1 MGGRAFYSSW
11 FFFLKS
17 ALKEGV
23 DIDQSVYR
31 DWGSPDDIRA
41 LSFNRWWEQR
51 GQQIAD
57 AAQQRDAKVVS
68 VSPSSVTIE
77 FSLRM
82 NSRLVKSKASALFT
96 KAKNSVGRD
105 TFELEERRFDYKQFK
120 IFEQT
125 LILES
130 KAEYQGKTI
139 EQKLKALSKVF
150 TDQSEKNKK
159 TLNTLIRKA
168 LEFRVQAKSSADST
182 LAKRAAMYED
192 RAESLR
198 EFIKLQDARW
208 TVAESSELLSAD
220 SAAQKKYH
228 RWKTAAK
235 ILMLNAAKGKFPSDG
250 WNSDNL
256 ATQLRRREEEC
267 GVTLKSLD
275 SHKGGATDYQS
286 ERRALVSGKTRKTA
300 RNDRLR
306 RLGKQDRGIGRRTGL
321 GAAVELDRGLPALTR
336 EQVFKREAARKEAKQ
351 EAKTQ
356 SAKPRA
362 PKNKSSGAEI
372 YKAMFKKKKRLKKM
386 IELGKVSWSKGTRR
400 ATTVDA

>member
-17 ALKEGV
+17 ALREGV

-41 LSFNRWWEQR
+41 LSFNKWWDQR

-96 KAKNSVGRD
+96 KAKNSIGRD

-120 IFEQT
+120 IFEKT

-130 KAEYQGKTI
+130 NAEYQGKTI
-139 EQKLKALSKVF
+139 EQKLEALSKVF
-150 TDQSEKNKK
+150 AVQGEKNKK
-159 TLNTLIRKA
+159 TLETLIRKA
-168 LEFRVQAKSSADST
+168 LEFRLQEKSSGDGI
-182 LAKRAAMYED
+182 LAKRAAKYED

-198 EFIKLQDARW
+198 EFIKVQDARW
-208 TVAESSELLSAD
+208 TLAEKNELLAAN

-275 SHKGGATDYQS
+275 SHKGGANAHQS
-286 ERRALVSGKTRKTA
+286 ERRSLISGNVRRTA
-300 RNDRLR
+300 QGERLR
-306 RLGKQDRGIGRRTGL
+306 RLGKQDRGYKSRSLSGTDVDQGYGL
-321 GAAVELDRGLPALTR
+321 SPLTR
-336 EQVFKREAARKEAKQ
+336 DQYFKREAIRKEAKQ
-351 EAKTQ
+351 KAKVQ
-356 SAKPRA
+356 SSKPMVSKKKLA
-362 PKNKSSGAEI
+362 GEGA
-372 YKAMFKKKKRLKKM
+372 YKAMFEKKM
-386 IELGKVSWSKGTRR
+386 RLRKMLELGKVDWSMRSRR
-400 ATTVDA
+400 KKRP